1 MAKHKVEFYFDYN
14 SPYSYFASLRV
25 EQICEQGGAELEWL
39 PMVLGGVFQAMNH
52 TPSFQNPVRA
62 KYMWEDLQNLSDAY
76 GLPYKKRTN
85 FIFKGVLPLRA
96 TIQVPQG
103 AERGK
108 AVHALFRGVFAE
120 DRDVGDPKV
129 VEALLNEA
137 GLNGKALVA
146 GAEQQHV
153 KDQLKDSTDRAVAR
167 GVFGAPTLFLD
178 GKKMF
183 WGHDRLHVLEYFL
196 NKS

>member
-14 SPYSYFASLRV
+14 SPYSYFASLQV
-25 EQICEQGGAELEWL
+25 EKICAKGDADLEWQ
-39 PMVLGGVFQAMNH
+39 PMVLGGVFAAMHH

-62 KYMWEDLQNLSDAY
+62 KYLFEDLQNLSEAY
-76 GLPYKKRTN
+76 GLPYKKRTS
-85 FIFKGVLPLRA
+85 FIFKVVLPLRC

-103 AERGK
+103 AQRAK
-108 AVHALFRGVFAE
+108 AVHALYRGAFAE

-137 GLNGKALVA
+137 GLDGAALVA
-146 GAEQQHV
+146 GSEQQHV
-153 KDQLKDSTDRAVAR
+153 KDQLKESTDKAIAR
-167 GVFGAPTLFLD
+167 GVFGAPTMFLD
-178 GKKMF
+178 GKRMF

-196 NKS
+196 TQ